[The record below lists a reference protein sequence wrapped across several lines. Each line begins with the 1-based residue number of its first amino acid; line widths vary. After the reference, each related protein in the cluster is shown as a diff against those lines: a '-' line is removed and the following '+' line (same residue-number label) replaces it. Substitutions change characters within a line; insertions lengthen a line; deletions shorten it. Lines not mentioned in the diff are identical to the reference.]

1 MNAAKHALSCCL
13 TMMLVFAGTA
23 QAFDGLGHYKA
34 TLLAVQALP
43 QDMPAFF
50 CAGAAEMSSGS
61 MDPDVFKLDSLP
73 QLRKGEYPEHYFDL
87 EPLKGAPPPATRY
100 EFVQLCAKEGLS
112 PDKVGTLPY
121 ALAEWTQRL
130 TVAFAQYRQWPDD
143 PAAWHKCLV
152 YAGILAHYA
161 EDACQ
166 PLHTT
171 IDYDGRAGPDGQ
183 SPRSGIHAKVDALIQ
198 KIDTNAKTLAAGLKV
213 EPFDALWP
221 AILQQLQ
228 RSHALVDQT
237 YELEKEFPARYQPL
251 SQESKAAGFAKD
263 RLQAAA
269 WFTAALYATAWRDSA
284 RLGVPAWHVREHN
297 MATSTRPA
305 ATQPAPAH

>member
-1 MNAAKHALSCCL
+1 MRPMNLVAGCCVAVVL
-13 TMMLVFAGTA
+13 MTA
-23 QAFDGLGHYKA
+23 TAVYGWDGLGHYRA
-34 TLLAVQALP
+34 TEAAVIALP
-43 QDMPAFF
+43 QDVPAFF
-50 CAGAAEMSSGS
+50 RNSPAEISSGS

-87 EPLKGAPPPATRY
+87 EPLKGTAAPATRY
-100 EFVQLCAKEGLS
+100 DFVQLCAKEGLS

-143 PAAWHKCLV
+143 PAIQHKCLV

-171 IDYDGRAGPDGQ
+171 IDYDGRTGPDGK
-183 SPRSGIHAKVDALIQ
+183 SPRSGIHAKVDALIE
-198 KIDTNAKTLAAGLKV
+198 KVDMNPKTVAAGLKV

-221 AILQQLQ
+221 AILRQLQ
-228 RSHALVDQT
+228 HSYALVDDT
-237 YELEKEFPARYQPL
+237 YELEKEFPGRNQPL
-251 SQESKAAGFAKD
+251 ARDSKAAAFGKD
-263 RLQAAA
+263 RLQATSQ
-269 WFTAALYATAWRDSA
+269 FTAAMYLTAWRDSA
-284 RLGVPAWHVREHN
+284 KLEVPAWHVREHK
-297 MATSTRPA
+297 AAASSTA
-305 ATQPAPAH
+305 QTQRTQREH